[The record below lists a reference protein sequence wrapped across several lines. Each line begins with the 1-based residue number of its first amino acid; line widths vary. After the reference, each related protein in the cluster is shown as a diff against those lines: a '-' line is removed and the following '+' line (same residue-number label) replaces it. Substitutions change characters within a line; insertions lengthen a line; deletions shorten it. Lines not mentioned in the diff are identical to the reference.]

1 MARLLIVDDDHDLLQ
16 TLTDAF
22 VMFGFEVTPTGN
34 GRQALEFF
42 KQSPFDLAILDV
54 ELPDLNGF
62 EITKEIKKQKPDF
75 PIILITAYSHLY
87 RPQDVLRL
95 NIEAFL
101 KKPLNIQELVNI
113 VRKIVEKYSDES
125 PHQPDQIP

>member
-1 MARLLIVDDDHDLLQ
+1 MAKLLIVDDDHDLLQ

-42 KQSPFDLAILDV
+42 KQGGFDLAILDV

-62 EITKEIKKQKPDF
+62 EITKEIKKRQPNF
-75 PIILITAYSHLY
+75 PVILITAYSHLY
-87 RPQDVLRL
+87 RPKDVLQL
-95 NIEAFL
+95 NVEAFL
-101 KKPLNIQELVNI
+101 KKPLNIQDLVNI
-113 VRKIVEKYSDES
+113 VRQILEGKTDE
-125 PHQPDQIP
+125 PPQFPPQIS